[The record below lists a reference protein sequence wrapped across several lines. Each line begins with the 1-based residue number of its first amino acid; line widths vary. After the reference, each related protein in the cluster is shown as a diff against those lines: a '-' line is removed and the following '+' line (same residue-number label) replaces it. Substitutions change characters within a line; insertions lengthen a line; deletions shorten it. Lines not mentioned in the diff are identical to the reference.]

1 MTPTAELSRPR
12 ADRVNGAPSAARPPS
27 PLQAIA
33 RHPFLTL
40 LPILLMVAGA
50 VAFGLERKPI
60 FTSEARVGVGELSPS
75 AQTVAGIVEA
85 NQQLASAFS
94 RAIDAQRVLTPVAR
108 ELDVT
113 TAEVERRLDATP
125 VPESPVLVVS
135 GAGPSKAEAVA
146 LTQVGMSALVR
157 YIRALGD
164 TDAEAERLLR
174 ELTEARREVER
185 LRAETLEP
193 AASPELEAAELRAQ
207 SLRAQYLDTTQ
218 SPGATP
224 ITVLN
229 PAESATNDR
238 RKVLQLAIVVAVL
251 GGIAVGAALATLR
264 EGRLRRCP
272 APAH

>member
-1 MTPTAELSRPR
+1 MNPTAKLSRPPT
-12 ADRVNGAPSAARPPS
+12 DRVNGAASAAGPPS
-27 PLQAIA
+27 PFQAVA

-40 LPILLMVAGA
+40 VPILLMVGGA
-50 VAFGLERKPI
+50 VAFGLERKPV
-60 FTSEARVGVGELSPS
+60 FSSEARLGVGELSPS
-75 AQTVAGIVEA
+75 AQTAAGIVEA

-108 ELDVT
+108 KLGVT

-125 VPESPVLVVS
+125 VPESPVLGVS
-135 GAGPSKAEAVA
+135 GTGASKADAVSI
-146 LTQVGMSALVR
+146 TQVGTSALVR

-164 TDAEAERLLR
+164 TTAEAERLLR

-193 AASPELEAAELRAQ
+193 ADGPELAAAELRAQ
-207 SLRAQYLDTTQ
+207 SLRAQYLDVTQ

-229 PAESATNDR
+229 PAESAADDR
-238 RKVLQLAIVVAVL
+238 RKVLQLALVVAVL
-251 GGIAVGAALATLR
+251 AGIAVGAALATLYEAR
-264 EGRLRRCP
+264 VRRRP
-272 APAH
+272 APAY

>member
-1 MTPTAELSRPR
+1 MTPTAELSRPPT
-12 ADRVNGAPSAARPPS
+12 DRVNGAPSAAGSPS
-27 PLQAIA
+27 PLQAIS

-40 LPILLMVAGA
+40 LPILLMVGGA
-50 VAFGLERKPI
+50 LAFGLERKPI
-60 FTSEARVGVGELSPS
+60 FTSEARLGVGELSPS
-75 AQTVAGIVEA
+75 AQTAAGIVEA

-94 RAIDAQRVLTPVAR
+94 RAIDAQRVLAPVAG
-108 ELDVT
+108 ELGLT

-135 GAGPSKAEAVA
+135 GTGPSKAEAVA
-146 LTQVGMSALVR
+146 LTQVGTSALVR

-229 PAESATNDR
+229 PAGSATNDR
-238 RKVLQLAIVVAVL
+238 RKVLHLAIVVAVL
-251 GGIAVGAALATLR
+251 AGIAVGAALATLR
-264 EGRLRRCP
+264 EVRLRRRP
-272 APAH
+272 VPAH

>member
-1 MTPTAELSRPR
+1 MTPTAELSRPPT
-12 ADRVNGAPSAARPPS
+12 DRVNGAPSSAGPPS

-40 LPILLMVAGA
+40 LPILLMVGGA

-60 FTSEARVGVGELSPS
+60 FTSEARLGVGELSPS

-94 RAIDAQRVLTPVAR
+94 RAIDAQRVLTPAAR
-108 ELDVT
+108 ELGLMSP
-113 TAEVERRLDATP
+113 EVERRLDATP

-135 GAGPSKAEAVA
+135 GTGPSKAEAVA
-146 LTQVGMSALVR
+146 LTQVGTSALVR

-174 ELTEARREVER
+174 ELTKARREVER

-193 AASPELEAAELRAQ
+193 AAGPELEAAELRAQ

-229 PAESATNDR
+229 PAESATDDR

-251 GGIAVGAALATLR
+251 AGIAVGAALATLR
-264 EGRLRRCP
+264 EVRLRSRP